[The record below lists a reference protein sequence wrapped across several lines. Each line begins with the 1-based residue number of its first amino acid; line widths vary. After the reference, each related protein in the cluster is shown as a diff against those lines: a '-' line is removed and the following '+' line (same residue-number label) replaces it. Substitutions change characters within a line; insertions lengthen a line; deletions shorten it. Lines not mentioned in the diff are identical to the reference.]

1 MMLHPKWKKKKWEN
15 GVPRGKNDP
24 YVKEGDLVVDTE
36 WRMHGGGGGGCGDDK
51 EMEEEVATA
60 MGVEL

>member
-1 MMLHPKWKKKKWEN
+1 M
-15 GVPRGKNDP
+15 
-24 YVKEGDLVVDTE
+24 KEGDLVVDTK

>member
-1 MMLHPKWKKKKWEN
+1 M
-15 GVPRGKNDP
+15 
-24 YVKEGDLVVDTE
+24 KEGDLVVDTE